1 MFFQEAVRM
10 RLLVCLV
17 LAAGLCGMLLAAED
31 VKVPP
36 LSEFQWKPAFEGGK
50 ELGGYDP
57 GEERFY
63 FYTNGSAVA
72 EIHLP
77 EEGEYTIT
85 IEASCTEAQ
94 KELAK
99 FRITCGETVVVK
111 EHTCTAEERKKYSF
125 TAKLAGGKQK
135 LEIAFL
141 NDAYKENEYDRNF
154 FLHAVQIQ
162 KK

>member
-1 MFFQEAVRM
+1 M
-10 RLLVCLV
+10 RLWLVSALV
-17 LAAGLCGMLLAAED
+17 VAVFGTTAAAEE

-36 LSEFQWKPAFEGGK
+36 LREFQWKPAFEDAQ

-57 GEERFY
+57 VEERFF

-72 EIHLP
+72 EIAVP
-77 EEGEYTIT
+77 DAGEYTIS
-85 IEASCTEAQ
+85 IEASCTEAE
-94 KELAK
+94 KVLAK
-99 FRITCGETVVVK
+99 FRIRCGETEVVK
-111 EHTCTAEERKKYSF
+111 EHTCTSEERKKYTF
-125 TAKLAGGKQK
+125 TAKLEAGKQK

-154 FLHAVQIQ
+154 FLHAVKIE